1 MIAVQVQAMA
11 AQSVPPLP
19 KFSGEDI
26 NTEEGSVDRWIE
38 RIEERA
44 KATGWNEEQKLFQL
58 KAHLEKT
65 AEHAVRMLP
74 EEKKSKYDSVVTALR
89 NRFCSLDIEE
99 LRGLEFHQL
108 MQDKQGVEEL
118 GVELQKLGRKAF
130 PTSGPKEFDRM
141 MKGTFYQSLLPKWQ
155 RKLGAPKATE
165 SFDELYARAR
175 TMERHDQQ
183 FNSGR
188 GDSRQLR
195 GKINKPPIRNETV
208 KKVEE
213 QSSKYQPERGL
224 TRFPRKKGC
233 FTCGDFGHIQRNC
246 PKWRPE
252 ATGRSGKVSALA
264 ATERRESVDELSIQ
278 QLEQLLAKKRLK
290 AEQTQLC
297 KGVSKIETI
306 ASDAANAVGPIVYL
320 DVIIEGHPVKA
331 VVDSGAQST
340 ILSPDLLH
348 QIARHMQSQGRS
360 VPKLAQPSVKLY
372 GRSGDDC
379 SELTITAQ
387 AQLELTLDGHTVK
400 TPVFIQPG
408 SEIQCLLGINVLPHL
423 GVQFLRENGLPL
435 LLDPPLESEPSKE
448 SVEGNSS
455 QRPQTDIL
463 LNQKAPL
470 STMSMEE
477 LASSSPI
484 DHPYQNATADS
495 TLAMVGRPMR
505 SNVSIIRSTH
515 LPNRRT
521 TVLEAEVT
529 VPFANG
535 DALLFEPTRD
545 KALAMGLEIPDALL
559 TQLPNGRVLIPI
571 ENHAS
576 VAARLEPR
584 VCVGTVVRVDDNMLH
599 DRVALEEPAVVTA
612 ETLTETSVRQD
623 IHGAIP
629 GDHGEGEVG
638 AQCARICDQSSL
650 LVDRLQKLFDT
661 LSLEKGSLT
670 DDQFSCL
677 KKLIADYSDVFA
689 LDSTE
694 LGHTDLVQHHVDTG
708 DSQPVKQP
716 ARRVPFVYRER
727 ISSMVKE
734 MQHLGVIKPSS
745 SAWASAVVLVPKK
758 DGTYRFCVEYRRLN
772 SLTRKDVHP
781 LPRIDDILDT
791 LGGTKYFST
800 LDLAAGYWHIDL
812 DTESAAKSAFVTP
825 GAYTSS
831 FACLLA
837 CVMHQPL
844 FRD

>member
-1 MIAVQVQAMA
+1 
-11 AQSVPPLP
+11 
-19 KFSGEDI
+19 
-26 NTEEGSVDRWIE
+26 
-38 RIEERA
+38 
-44 KATGWNEEQKLFQL
+44 
-58 KAHLEKT
+58 
-65 AEHAVRMLP
+65 
-74 EEKKSKYDSVVTALR
+74 
-89 NRFCSLDIEE
+89 
-99 LRGLEFHQL
+99 
-108 MQDKQGVEEL
+108 
-118 GVELQKLGRKAF
+118 
-130 PTSGPKEFDRM
+130 M

-155 RKLGAPKATE
+155 RKLGAPKVTQ

-188 GDSRQLR
+188 GDSRQLM

-213 QSSKYQPERGL
+213 QSSKDQPERGL
-224 TRFPRKKGC
+224 TRFPRKKGSLVVTLAT
-233 FTCGDFGHIQRNC
+233 FKGTVPSGDPRLL
-246 PKWRPE
+246 E
-252 ATGRSGKVSALA
+252 GRGKYLPLLPLNGV
-264 ATERRESVDELSIQ
+264 SVDELSIQ

-306 ASDAANAVGPIVYL
+306 ASDAANAVGPIIYL

-331 VVDSGAQST
+331 VVDSGTQST
-340 ILSPDLLH
+340 ILSRDLLH

-360 VPKLAQPSVKLY
+360 VPKLAQPSAKLY
-372 GRSGDDC
+372 GRSGDD
-379 SELTITAQ
+379 
-387 AQLELTLDGHTVK
+387 
-400 TPVFIQPG
+400 FIQPG
-408 SEIQCLLGINVLPHL
+408 SEIQCPLGMNVLPHL
-423 GVQFLRENGLPL
+423 GVQFLRQNGLPL
-435 LLDPPLESEPSKE
+435 LLDSPLESEPSKE

-470 STMSMEE
+470 STISMEE
-477 LASSSPI
+477 LASSSLI

-495 TLAMVGRPMR
+495 TLAMVGWPMR
-505 SNVSIIRSTH
+505 SNVSIIRSTY

-529 VPFANG
+529 APFANG

-576 VAARLEPR
+576 VAAHLEPG

-677 KKLIADYSDVFA
+677 KKLIADYSDVFT

-727 ISSMVKE
+727 ISSMVEE

-745 SAWASAVVLVPKK
+745 SAWASPVVLVPKK
-758 DGTYRFCVEYRRLN
+758 DGTYRFCDDYRRLN

-791 LGGTKYFST
+791 LGGTKYFSM

-812 DTESAAKSAFVTP
+812 DTESAAKSALVTHRGLHEFIRMP
-825 GAYTSS
+825 FGMCNAPAT
-831 FACLLA
+831 FQRL
-837 CVMHQPL
+837 M
-844 FRD
+844 